1 MKLLLYIHG
10 KGGSAGEA
18 DHYKPF
24 FPDHEV
30 IGFDYS
36 AQTPWE
42 AAEEFP
48 AFADSL
54 AVKYSQTIIIANS
67 IGAYFAMSSLNGRN
81 IDKAFFI
88 SPVADMGRLILDMM
102 ELGNVTEDELRQKGE
117 IITAFGETLSWEYLS
132 YARSHPPQWDVPTE
146 ILYGGRDNLTSRE
159 TISAFTKRIGAGLT
173 VMEDGEHW
181 FHTAEQM
188 AFLDSWIKNSLRKND
203 QA

>member
-54 AVKYSQTIIIANS
+54 AGKYSQTIIIANS